1 VALFLAPVI
10 ERLNGH
16 QWFTV
21 CYATQ
26 QQSDHVTRRLNQAT
40 GLWRSVGDLNDEALA
55 QQIRNDSIDLLI
67 DLSGHTGGNRL
78 LAFARRPAPVQLTWA
93 GYVGTT
99 GLSAIDYLIADRF
112 HVPIGWEQHYREKV
126 LRLPDGYVCY
136 QPPSYAPSVGPL
148 PALKTGQVTFGSFN
162 NLAKLNS
169 RVVALWSDI
178 LKRVPRS
185 RLLLKYH
192 WLDDAALRQHVKD
205 QFVAQGIAAERVELL
220 GGSPHGDQLQ
230 QYNRV
235 DLALDTFPY
244 SGGLTTLEACWMGAP
259 VLTCP
264 GETFAS
270 RHSFSHLS
278 NIGLTETIAVDHSD
292 YIARAVSLVSDLP
305 RLAELRSGLR
315 QRMTQSPVCDLEGF
329 TANFGRALRQ
339 VWREWCGTKG

>member
-1 VALFLAPVI
+1 
-10 ERLNGH
+10 
-16 QWFTV
+16 
-21 CYATQ
+21 
-26 QQSDHVTRRLNQAT
+26 
-40 GLWRSVGDLNDEALA
+40 
-55 QQIRNDSIDLLI
+55 
-67 DLSGHTGGNRL
+67 
-78 LAFARRPAPVQLTWA
+78 
-93 GYVGTT
+93 
-99 GLSAIDYLIADRF
+99 
-112 HVPIGWEQHYREKV
+112 
-126 LRLPDGYVCY
+126 
-136 QPPSYAPSVGPL
+136 
-148 PALKTGQVTFGSFN
+148 VTFGSFN